1 MKLLDI
7 IKALIKKDRENL
19 HTSLPGEIVEY
30 DHAKRKAK
38 VKPLIKFQK
47 RDGTFLEYPII
58 TGVPVVFPCSGTA
71 SIIFPINR
79 GDKCLL
85 VFAERS
91 IDEWLFDGRD
101 MEPTIPRLH
110 SISDCVAIPG
120 LQPFTQSNP
129 AKEGNLEIQNG
140 SQKVVIR
147 QNGDIE
153 VGGSNIKELIT
164 REFFAV
170 FNSHKHNWSGTGSG
184 ITTAPLTGVS
194 DVPLPPPTIAQPE
207 SGYKTRTKVE

>member
-1 MKLLDI
+1 MTLLQV
-7 IKALIKKDRENL
+7 IKNLIKKDRENL

-58 TGVPVVFPCSGTA
+58 TGVPVVFPCSSTA
-71 SIIFPINR
+71 SIIFPIKR

-129 AKEGNLEIQNG
+129 AEEGNVEIHNG
-140 SQKVVIR
+140 PQKIVVKSNR
-147 QNGDIE
+147 DIE
-153 VGGSNIKELIT
+153 IGSDNISQVVKIAIVEALNDFIGTYNLHTHSVVEGVAGPTANQQMSLI
-164 REFFAV
+164 EQ
-170 FNSHKHNWSGTGSG
+170 
-184 ITTAPLTGVS
+184 L
-194 DVPLPPPTIAQPE
+194 
-207 SGYKTRTKVE
+207 YKTRTKVE

>member
-1 MKLLDI
+1 MKFLEVL
-7 IKALIKKDRENL
+7 KAHIKKDRENL

-47 RDGTFLEYPII
+47 KDGTFLEYPII
-58 TGVPVVFPCSGTA
+58 TGVPVVFPCSSSA
-71 SIIFPINR
+71 SLIFPVKA

-101 MEPTIPRLH
+101 MEPEIHRLH

-120 LQPFTQSNP
+120 LQPFTENNP
-129 AKEGNLEIQNG
+129 ADEGTLQLKNG
-140 SQKVVIR
+140 EQRVIIKA
-147 QNGDIE
+147 NGDIE
-153 VGGSNIKELIT
+153 IGISDIKEVVT
-164 REFFAV
+164 KAFFAF
-170 FNSHKHNWSGTGSG
+170 FNDHTHTISGGNTLTPTVQ
-184 ITTAPLTGVS
+184 ITELT
-194 DVPLPPPTIAQPE
+194 E
-207 SGYKTRTKVE
+207 SLYKTRTKVE

>member
-1 MKLLDI
+1 MTLLQV
-7 IKALIKKDRENL
+7 IKNLIKKDRENL

-30 DHAKRKAK
+30 DHSKRKAK
-38 VKPLIKFQK
+38 VKPLIKFRK

-58 TGVPVVFPCSGTA
+58 TGVPVVFPCSSTA
-71 SIIFPINR
+71 SIIFPIKR

-101 MEPTIPRLH
+101 MEPMIPRLH

-129 AKEGNLEIQNG
+129 ADEGNVEIHNG
-140 SQKVVIR
+140 SQKVVIK

-153 VGGSNIKELIT
+153 VGGSNMKELIT
-164 REFFAV
+164 REFFSV
-170 FNSHKHNWSGTGSG
+170 YNSHTHAVSGAAT
-184 ITTAPLTGVS
+184 L
-194 DVPLPPPTIAQPE
+194 VPNVQIMDTPVPVPPAISE
-207 SGYKTRTKVE
+207 NLYKTRTKVE